1 MKRNLLKANEIGGGD
16 LVAKSCPTLCNP
28 MDCSPLGFSVHGISQ
43 ARILEWLSF
52 PFPEDLPNP
61 GIEHA
66 SPALLADS
74 LPYLSIGISEEGGMK
89 T

>member
-1 MKRNLLKANEIGGGD
+1 MNSF
-16 LVAKSCPTLCNP
+16 VYSLCEG
-28 MDCSPLGFSVHGISQ
+28 MFSFL
-43 ARILEWLSF
+43 RILRDGIAF